1 MIDQDAHAKPLS
13 HYEYVAQDVS
23 KIKQT
28 AIKYMRQLDGWCSEE
43 KAFILIDLILTTKPQ
58 KIVEIGVWGGKSLV
72 PMAYALKTNKKGIVY
87 GIDPWDNNASIQW
100 MKDEANTAFWSQ
112 VDHEAILRR
121 LIQKIDQFELGNHIE
136 LLKCTSEGAPPIS
149 DIDILH
155 IDGNHS
161 DETSYFDTTKW
172 VPLVKSGGWIIFDDM
187 TWSEEGFF
195 TTARAVEWLNAHCIK
210 YAQHNDICDWGI
222 WRKP

>member
-1 MIDQDAHAKPLS
+1 MDQDAHAKPLS

-28 AIKYMRQLDGWCSEE
+28 AFKFMRQLDGWCSEE
-43 KAFILIDLILTTKPQ
+43 KASILIDLILTTKPQ

-72 PMAYALKTNKKGIVY
+72 PMAYALKANEKGIIY
-87 GIDPWDNNASIQW
+87 GIDPWDNHASIQW

-121 LIQKIDQFELGNHIE
+121 LIQKIDQFELGNHID
-136 LLKCTSEGAPPIS
+136 LLKCTSEDAPPIS

-161 DETSYFDTTKW
+161 EETSYFDTTKW

-187 TWSEEGFF
+187 TWNEEGFF
-195 TTARAVEWLNAHCIK
+195 TTARAVEWLNTNCIK
-210 YAQHNDICDWGI
+210 YTQHNDICDWGI